1 MVYFLGF
8 TESLGD
14 EEFEQVMK
22 RLSIVRP
29 KLKDL
34 GQERAQIRRTLAAFS
49 RDQLD
54 HPSRIVETLRRFNM
68 EALLFMMAR
77 TARQATRMAISEY
90 ITTLRHMH
98 CLLTG
103 KDLIALGY
111 EPGPIFGKILTT
123 LRDARLDGEA
133 VTKQD
138 EIDLVRK
145 ISTFPTKDQ
154 IRLTK

>member
-1 MVYFLGF
+1 MYSSWWKYLFAKDSLEIWVVYFLGF

-49 RDQLD
+49 RGQLNR
-54 HPSRIVETLRRFNM
+54 PSRIVETLRRFNM

-77 TARQATRMAISEY
+77 TARHATRMAISEY
-90 ITTLRHMH
+90 ITTLRHTH
-98 CLLTG
+98 SLLTG
-103 KDLIALGY
+103 KDLIAHG
-111 EPGPIFGKILTT
+111 I
-123 LRDARLDGEA
+123 
-133 VTKQD
+133 
-138 EIDLVRK
+138 
-145 ISTFPTKDQ
+145 
-154 IRLTK
+154 